1 MSFYDEMKGVADGLL
16 AEFAQG
22 TVTAYIVTPGAP
34 DPAQPWVA
42 VPPSETSAALDAV
55 VRGVPEALVDG
66 TNILVGDLLV
76 IFAVPDVTVS
86 VGDRIVI
93 DGKSLGVVQV
103 SPIPPSGTTVAMQ
116 AVVRT

>member
-1 MSFYDEMKGVADGLL
+1 MSFYDEMRGVADGLL

-22 TVTAYIVTPGAP
+22 SVTVHIVTPGAP

-42 VPPSETSAALDAV
+42 VPPSETPAALDAV
-55 VRGVPEALVDG
+55 VRGVPKALVDG
-66 TNILVGDLLV
+66 ADIVVGDLLV
-76 IFAVPDVTVS
+76 IFAVPNVVVS

-93 DGKSLGVVQV
+93 DGKSHGVVQV
-103 SPIPPSGTTVAMQ
+103 SPIPPAGTTVAMQ